1 MQKQALKKKKIKQ
14 PIKVPDCMMDI
25 SHVLKCLAESG
36 PWPIDYRR
44 YINDVIFSEMMMESV
59 FWPRLS
65 NTYSNT
71 DQHRGYPQ
79 SVDSPNSS
87 PWTCPQSRWPD
98 GTPLHARGSS
108 TAGPQGWQH
117 LVLPAPCQARG
128 NSEQEKSVLIADRLC
143 RGLHLCLTIQ
153 VTK

>member
-1 MQKQALKKKKIKQ
+1 MQRQALKKKKIKQ

-71 DQHRGYPQ
+71 DQYRGYPQ
-79 SVDSPNSS
+79 SVESPNSS
-87 PWTCPQSRWPD
+87 PWICPQSRWPD
-98 GTPLHARGSS
+98 GTPLHAPWVQHGWS
-108 TAGPQGWQH
+108 TGLA
-117 LVLPAPCQARG
+117 APCPACTLSSQG
-128 NSEQEKSVLIADRLC
+128 QF
-143 RGLHLCLTIQ
+143 
-153 VTK
+153 